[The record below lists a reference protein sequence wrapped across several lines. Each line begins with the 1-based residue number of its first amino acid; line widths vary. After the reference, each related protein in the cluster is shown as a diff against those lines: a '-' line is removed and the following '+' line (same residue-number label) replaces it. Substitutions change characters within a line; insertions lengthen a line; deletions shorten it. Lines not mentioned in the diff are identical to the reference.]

1 MNFSVILASHV
12 LNVFLYDQETTWIQ
26 NGAVWGT
33 LFSNFDLFQPSKP
46 AGETINKIQE
56 KADKLITLQNDDRF
70 ISLILKAV
78 DLIVYAV

>member
-1 MNFSVILASHV
+1 
-12 LNVFLYDQETTWIQ
+12 
-26 NGAVWGT
+26 
-33 LFSNFDLFQPSKP
+33 LFQPSKP